1 MSRKRKPRLILAVT
15 TLNRISYLRQCLA
28 TWSSTANTVD
38 FLWKIVVADDGSRDG
53 TLQYLETFGP
63 APITLIRNQRCYAVG
78 QFNSI
83 LAHIE
88 GDEYDVC
95 FMADDDVLFLR
106 SGWEHFY
113 LRGIERSGNHHL
125 CWFDRDY
132 WRLAWPYRPLSATRI
147 DATATCEGSVG
158 VQDCLG
164 AFFTVTPQVFETV
177 GYADEAN
184 FAVRG
189 QWHVDYSMRCV
200 RAGWNKAFPFY
211 DAIDG
216 SRMVSVQDLHRR
228 RYARSIPDDSPEF
241 GSVTRAE
248 ILTQR
253 AEIMARPDRIYLPL
267 RGGPTAS
274 R

>member
-1 MSRKRKPRLILAVT
+1 MIRKRKPRLILAVK

-28 TWSSTANTVD
+28 TWSATANTVD
-38 FLWKIVVADDGSRDG
+38 FLWKIVVADDGSQDG

-63 APITLIRNQRCYAVG
+63 APITLIRNRRRYAVG

-88 GDEYDVC
+88 GDDYDVC

-106 SGWEHFY
+106 GGWEHFY
-113 LRGIERSGNHHL
+113 LRGIEESGNHHL

-147 DATATCEGSVG
+147 DATATCEGSIR

-164 AFFTVTPQVFETV
+164 AFFTVTPRVFETV

-189 QWHVDYSMRCV
+189 QWHADQHGLGDLAERG
-200 RAGWNKAFPFY
+200 AA
-211 DAIDG
+211 
-216 SRMVSVQDLHRR
+216 SRQRLQQRHDDRQLAQPHHRR
-228 RYARSIPDDSPEF
+228 VQVDAHRFTRGMWSRPGRG
-241 GSVTRAE
+241 GSTRACG
-248 ILTQR
+248 R
-253 AEIMARPDRIYLPL
+253 A
-267 RGGPTAS
+267 
-274 R
+274 